1 MAEKTTLENKPLY
14 AVAGAA
20 DVAVE
25 TLRELPAKVA
35 GAIKDEKLRTEMR
48 ERFSHLP
55 AEAKALREEIPGFV
69 TDAQAKAAE
78 LPTRVRELVAQTSR
92 EASKTYDE
100 LAERGEGVVA
110 RLRRDHADPVGST
123 VAAIRGK
130 VADAADDLA
139 DAAGKVADDLG
150 ETAATSPA
158 AGKRKAAAKGKP
170 KA

>member
-20 DVAVE
+20 DAAVE

-69 TDAQAKAAE
+69 NDAQAKAAE
-78 LPTRVRELVAQTSR
+78 LPTRVRELVAQASR

-100 LAERGEGVVA
+100 LAARGEGVVA
-110 RLRRDHADPVGST
+110 RLRRDGGDQVGT
-123 VAAIRGK
+123 AVAAIRGK
-130 VADAADDLA
+130 VAGAADDLA
-139 DAAGKVADDLG
+139 DAADKVADDLG
-150 ETAATSPA
+150 ETAAASPA
-158 AGKRKAAAKGKP
+158 AGKRKVAAKGKP